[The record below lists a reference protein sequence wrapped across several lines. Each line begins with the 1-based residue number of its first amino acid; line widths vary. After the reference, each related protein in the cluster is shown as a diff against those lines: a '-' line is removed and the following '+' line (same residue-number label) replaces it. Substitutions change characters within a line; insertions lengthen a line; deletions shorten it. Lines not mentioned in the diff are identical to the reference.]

1 MEFGRRLTYF
11 HRYQKL
17 ALDDELKGMED
28 QAKRGDVAELQAVT
42 PVLQDIYDDSS
53 VINVVRARARRIM
66 EMKSPPPGK

>member
-17 ALDDELKGMED
+17 ALDDELKRMEE
-28 QAKRGDVAELQAVT
+28 QAKRGQLAELQAVS

-53 VINVVRARARRIM
+53 VINVVRARARHIQ
-66 EMKSPPPGK
+66 EMKSLPPGK